1 MAVMNLSAM
10 LGIDDL
16 DKVIALLKE
25 NNWDE
30 AQAANAHFAQQMA
43 GGGGGQANNP
53 MDFNEEYKD
62 DGTGVRAPI
71 Q

>member
-1 MAVMNLSAM
+1 
-10 LGIDDL
+10 
-16 DKVIALLKE
+16 LKD

-43 GGGGGQANNP
+43 GGGGPNMGQP
-53 MDFNEEYKD
+53 GDLNEEYKD